1 MIFLQKQNTF
11 CSVARLDRVK
21 SWFLKI
27 FQFLSA
33 TCASNNL
40 KQLYFRN
47 IVHSQNAAGGPF
59 LESHGNLPGPI
70 SIFLNDFSLIT
81 Q

>member
-1 MIFLQKQNTF
+1 MFHIPFMSVVFFFIAEKDFLQNQKTF
-11 CSVARLDRVK
+11 CSVASFDRVN

-33 TCASNNL
+33 SCASNNL

-47 IVHSQNAAGGPF
+47 INAQ
-59 LESHGNLPGPI
+59 S
-70 SIFLNDFSLIT
+70 
-81 Q
+81 